1 MEKRKRR
8 RSKRRLFIL
17 ALALLFTAAL
27 FTTSTYAWFTANKTV
42 KIEQLKVNVEAQ
54 NGIQIS
60 ADGTNWKTLIQT
72 QDFKNVRTTTYQ
84 SVVNQIPTSMS
95 PVSTIGTVDDN
106 GQMEMFY
113 GTVGSDTN
121 GNSILTA
128 AKETDQDAD
137 SGKYIAVDV
146 FFKVDGEE
154 DVYITSASGVN
165 AYAATGTPLDKGIKN
180 AARIAFVNLGHTNSG
195 DTTGNIQG
203 LGIGAGLTRSTTIW
217 EPNYNTHTDS
227 AVGQARD
234 VYGATVTADDQNE
247 ALAYSGVKAA
257 ITADDHVLLNVTSP
271 TQYTTRNAD
280 FFSTVNPQ
288 LKTVTDFSEQFL
300 AFHLQAGITKFRIY
314 MWVEGQDVDCEN
326 NASGDDI
333 SFDFQFTTTTS

>member
-1 MEKRKRR
+1 MEKRKRK

-72 QDFKNVRTTTYQ
+72 QDFKDVRTTTYED
-84 SVVNQIPTSMS
+84 VVNQIPTSMS

-121 GNSILTA
+121 GNAILTA
-128 AKETDQDAD
+128 VKETDEDAD

-146 FFKVDGEE
+146 FFKVDSEE

-195 DTTGNIQG
+195 DSTSNIQG
-203 LGIGAGLTRSTTIW
+203 LGIGEGLTRSTTIW
-217 EPNYNTHTDS
+217 EPNYNTHTDA

-234 VYGATVTADDQNE
+234 VYGAEVTADDDNE
-247 ALAYSGVKAA
+247 ALEYSGVKAA
-257 ITADDHVLLNVTSP
+257 ISADDHVLLNVTTP
-271 TQYTTRNAD
+271 TLYTTRNSS

-333 SFDFQFTTTTS
+333 SFDFQFTTSTT

>member
-1 MEKRKRR
+1 MENRKRR

-60 ADGTNWKTLIQT
+60 ADGTNWKTLVQT
-72 QDFKNVRTTTYQ
+72 QDFKDVRTTTYQ

-113 GTVGSDTN
+113 GTVGSDDN
-121 GNSILTA
+121 GNAILTA
-128 AKETDQDAD
+128 TKETDQDAD

-146 FFKVDGEE
+146 FFKVDSEE
-154 DVYITSASGVN
+154 DVYITPASGVN
-165 AYAATGTPLDKGIKN
+165 AYAASGTPLDKGIKN

-195 DTTGNIQG
+195 DTTGHIQG
-203 LGIGAGLTRSTTIW
+203 LGIGSGLTRTTTIW

-234 VYGATVTADDQNE
+234 VYGATISAGDENA
-247 ALAYSGVKAA
+247 ALAYSGVKAEIA
-257 ITADDHVLLNVTSP
+257 TGDHVLLNVSSP
-271 TQYTTRNAD
+271 TLYSTRNEN
-280 FFSTVNPQ
+280 FFATVNPQ
-288 LKTVTDFSEQFL
+288 LKTVYDFSSQFL

-333 SFDFQFTTTTS
+333 SFDFQFTTSTT

>member
-1 MEKRKRR
+1 MEKRKKR

-203 LGIGAGLTRSTTIW
+203 LGIGAG
-217 EPNYNTHTDS
+217 P
-227 AVGQARD
+227 
-234 VYGATVTADDQNE
+234 VTADDQNE

-257 ITADDHVLLNVTSP
+257 IAADDHVLLNVTSP